1 MSLVDVADKTTFRFR
16 LRRHRE
22 SCAEPLQMTCDFSD
36 KFHIAYTVLRRS
48 TPAGKVFFLAKV
60 KFENFSVDLKRK
72 IPHMRRKLQQ
82 AAVQQPQKTASEIS

>member
-1 MSLVDVADKTTFRFR
+1 
-16 LRRHRE
+16 
-22 SCAEPLQMTCDFSD
+22 MTCDFSD
-36 KFHIAYTVLRRS
+36 KFHISYTVLRKS

-82 AAVQQPQKTASEIS
+82 AAV